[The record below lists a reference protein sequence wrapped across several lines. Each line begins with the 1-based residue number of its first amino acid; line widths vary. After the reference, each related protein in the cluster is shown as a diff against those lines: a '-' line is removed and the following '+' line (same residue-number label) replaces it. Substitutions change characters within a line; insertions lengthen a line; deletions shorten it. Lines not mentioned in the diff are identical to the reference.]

1 MLDQGSLQ
9 VFGVV
14 SAGVCTA
21 AEARRDA
28 CATLERL
35 WGEEKEYYHRGIDH
49 LGGVVRGSLRFC

>member
-9 VFGVV
+9 VFGAV

-21 AEARRDA
+21 TEACRDA

-35 WGEEKEYYHRGIDH
+35 WGEEK
-49 LGGVVRGSLRFC
+49 GVLP

>member
-9 VFGVV
+9 VFGAV

-35 WGEEKEYYHRGIDH
+35 WG
-49 LGGVVRGSLRFC
+49 GGERSITIERLTTLEAL